1 MEAWLLQL
9 LHHSTQ
15 WAVLIIML
23 ITFLESLAL
32 VGLIL
37 PGTLMMATLGALVG
51 KGDINFYAAWGAGII
66 GCLSGDWLSFFA
78 GWRFKQP
85 LHCWRPVQ
93 KYQTSL
99 HKIEQTLSQHN
110 FATIII
116 GRFIG
121 PTRPLVPLAAGML
134 ELSAGKFLLPSVI
147 GCLLWPPVYLM
158 PGIVTGV
165 ALNVRGTSLHQTHL
179 FIWLLV
185 GAIALI
191 WLAIWQGWRWFRQRS
206 EHTAR
211 CGNLLCG
218 WGLIAMVSSLAA
230 ITGLVLLCRHPLM
243 PLFSHLLWQVIS
255 R

>member
-1 MEAWLLQL
+1 MDAWVQQL

-37 PGTLMMATLGALVG
+37 PGTVMMATLGALVG
-51 KGDINFYAAWGAGII
+51 KGDINFYAAWGAGIV
-66 GCLSGDWLSFFA
+66 GCLIGDGLSFFA
-78 GWRFKQP
+78 GWRFKEA
-85 LHCWRPVQ
+85 LHRWRPIQ
-93 KYQTSL
+93 KYQSTL
-99 HKIEQTLSQHN
+99 HKIEQALSQHN

-134 ELSAGKFLLPSVI
+134 ELPAVKFLLPSI
-147 GCLLWPPVYLM
+147 TGCLLWPPVYLM
-158 PGIVTGV
+158 PGILTGV
-165 ALNVRGTSLHQTHL
+165 ALNVQGNSLHQTHL

-185 GAIALI
+185 GVAAVFWLSI
-191 WLAIWQGWRWFRQRS
+191 WLVWRWFKQR
-206 EHTAR
+206 AQR
-211 CGNLLCG
+211 PVG
-218 WGLIAMVSSLAA
+218 SSAQ
-230 ITGLVLLCRHPLM
+230 GYLVLLSCVVAFIGLVVLCKHPLM
-243 PLFSHLLWQVIS
+243 PLFSHLLWQVLS